1 MTKPIRTGIFVGAG
15 MLVFIAAI
23 FALGSRQQLFSSRF
37 TIYAQFET
45 VAGLQQGAFVQYA
58 GITVGT
64 VSRIALPD
72 SAQGLVTVALRLQ
85 TDARQLIRK
94 NSDILIDTEGLI
106 GGRYIIVEAGTRAK
120 RVVVDG
126 DTLRGEDPI
135 VLVTMT
141 EEVKTTLRDV
151 RDLIRN
157 AEGAF
162 EAMQSIV
169 VKTDA
174 GEGALGRFINDTTL
188 YSSLDQTIIQFGNAG
203 SAARNLLVN
212 LEGESHEVLAQ
223 IKRTGQIFER
233 VGRSFENLGDAA
245 GQIAAK
251 INAGE
256 GSLGK
261 MVYDEALYTDAR
273 HAIQASDSLLAQAEQ
288 TVRDVAFSSSELA
301 RSVEEA
307 RRLMQNMADKIDRGE
322 GTIGRL
328 MTEDSVYVFLNNSMG
343 NMEIAT
349 EKFAENME
357 AMRTNWLFRGYFSE
371 RGYWDNLEQDI
382 ELIEEREAQ
391 LRELEDR
398 LNTQAAE
405 LERRERGNGSGSR

>member
-141 EEVKTTLRDV
+141 EE
-151 RDLIRN
+151 
-157 AEGAF
+157 
-162 EAMQSIV
+162 
-169 VKTDA
+169 
-174 GEGALGRFINDTTL
+174 
-188 YSSLDQTIIQFGNAG
+188 DQ
-203 SAARNLLVN
+203 
-212 LEGESHEVLAQ
+212 
-223 IKRTGQIFER
+223 
-233 VGRSFENLGDAA
+233 
-245 GQIAAK
+245 
-251 INAGE
+251 
-256 GSLGK
+256 
-261 MVYDEALYTDAR
+261 
-273 HAIQASDSLLAQAEQ
+273 
-288 TVRDVAFSSSELA
+288 SEL
-301 RSVEEA
+301 
-307 RRLMQNMADKIDRGE
+307 I
-322 GTIGRL
+322 
-328 MTEDSVYVFLNNSMG
+328 
-343 NMEIAT
+343 
-349 EKFAENME
+349 
-357 AMRTNWLFRGYFSE
+357 
-371 RGYWDNLEQDI
+371 
-382 ELIEEREAQ
+382 
-391 LRELEDR
+391 
-398 LNTQAAE
+398 
-405 LERRERGNGSGSR
+405 